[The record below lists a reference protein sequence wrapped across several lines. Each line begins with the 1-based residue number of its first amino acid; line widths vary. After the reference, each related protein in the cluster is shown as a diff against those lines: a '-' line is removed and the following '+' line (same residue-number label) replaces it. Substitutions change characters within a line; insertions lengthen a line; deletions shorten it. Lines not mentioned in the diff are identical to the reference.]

1 MSESEEQLKAAG
13 DVLTEE
19 IFLTLGNGEQID
31 IKNFAV
37 EFNLYEDVFSP
48 CMTGA
53 VLISDSA
60 NLIATLPILGNE
72 LITVKYR
79 TPTLPD
85 DYTHT
90 ISKTFQL
97 YSIENRTLN
106 NDRETYYNLCFISRE
121 GFRDK
126 FNALVRGYKGP
137 THEIVSKIYQDYI
150 ECDRRIDIPDVP
162 TGLLITDTPH
172 QSNIRYVSN
181 HWSPFRNFDFIS
193 KRVKGAT
200 LNGSDYLFFES
211 NKSFYFSSIE
221 GLIHAQSENK
231 FEEYVIELQA
241 DTIERRSFGASY
253 YGIQLPSAM
262 TRVTN
267 IKIPKTMDIIEGQD
281 TGYHAHN
288 IRGYDLTTKNMIES
302 NFDFRAQN
310 QGFVKTDTGIPI
322 PDTLPYNPYSF
333 SQFVPYATSLFNDY
347 GTSDNQNLPNNHPA
361 QYITDRMHYRR
372 GYLNSFNNYTFE
384 MEIPGRTD
392 MAIGQVIDILYPSAR
407 ERYDNEN
414 EPQMYFDPL
423 LSGSYFI
430 SAIRH
435 KITNGEHIITAEVIK
450 NGLAAS
456 LGAPPV

>member
-37 EFNLYEDVFSP
+37 EFNLYEDVFAP

-137 THEIVSKIYQDYI
+137 THEIASKIYQDYI
-150 ECDRRIDIPDVP
+150 ECDRRIDIPDAP
-162 TGLLITDTPH
+162 TSLLITDTPH
-172 QSNIRYVSN
+172 QRNIRYVSN
-181 HWSPFRNFDFIS
+181 HWSPFRNFDFITYWM
-193 KRVKGAT
+193 KH
-200 LNGSDYLFFES
+200 
-211 NKSFYFSSIE
+211 SI
-221 GLIHAQSENK
+221 
-231 FEEYVIELQA
+231 F
-241 DTIERRSFGASY
+241 
-253 YGIQLPSAM
+253 
-262 TRVTN
+262 N
-267 IKIPKTMDIIEGQD
+267 I
-281 TGYHAHN
+281 
-288 IRGYDLTTKNMIES
+288 
-302 NFDFRAQN
+302 
-310 QGFVKTDTGIPI
+310 
-322 PDTLPYNPYSF
+322 
-333 SQFVPYATSLFNDY
+333 
-347 GTSDNQNLPNNHPA
+347 NH
-361 QYITDRMHYRR
+361 I
-372 GYLNSFNNYTFE
+372 
-384 MEIPGRTD
+384 
-392 MAIGQVIDILYPSAR
+392 
-407 ERYDNEN
+407 
-414 EPQMYFDPL
+414 
-423 LSGSYFI
+423 
-430 SAIRH
+430 
-435 KITNGEHIITAEVIK
+435 
-450 NGLAAS
+450 AS
-456 LGAPPV
+456 LQSIFLLG